1 MPSPSFENGSKPDAT
16 PLVGVGLYSLREAAG
31 YTGIPSAQ
39 IGRWL
44 FGYQAKGKNHK
55 GLWQPALTGLGEKTL
70 TFHDLLEIR
79 FVQAMRIHGVRLSS
93 IRITAQ
99 LARQR
104 LEQTYPFSSPRF
116 QADGRSIFAAVMEEI
131 GDTSLID
138 LVHRQ
143 DAFRRVISSSLYAGI
158 DYDTAGKALR
168 WFPLKRSKAVVLDP
182 ARHFGKPILT
192 QSGIAT
198 ETIAAAFA
206 AEGRNEKR
214 VACLYQIPLSDV
226 EAALRFQST
235 ETGFGW
241 KR

>member
-1 MPSPSFENGSKPDAT
+1 
-16 PLVGVGLYSLREAAG
+16 
-31 YTGIPSAQ
+31 
-39 IGRWL
+39 
-44 FGYQAKGKNHK
+44 
-55 GLWQPALTGLGEKTL
+55 
-70 TFHDLLEIR
+70 
-79 FVQAMRIHGVRLSS
+79 
-93 IRITAQ
+93 
-99 LARQR
+99 
-104 LEQTYPFSSPRF
+104 
-116 QADGRSIFAAVMEEI
+116 MEEI